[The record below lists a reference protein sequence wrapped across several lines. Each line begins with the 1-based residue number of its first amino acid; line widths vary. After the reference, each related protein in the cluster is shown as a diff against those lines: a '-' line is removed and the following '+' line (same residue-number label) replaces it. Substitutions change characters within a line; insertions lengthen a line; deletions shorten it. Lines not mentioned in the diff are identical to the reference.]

1 MERMATSLLSKDNRD
16 FWQEIRNVSAASRG
30 HANVIDGVQ
39 GETGINEVF
48 LNKYKSLYTS
58 VPYDKNTMHNIEN
71 TVNHNVSISCCKGKC
86 SVDHEISTDDVVKA
100 ISKLKLFK
108 ADASF
113 DLYSN
118 NLMHGCNELYVHLSL
133 LFKCILHHGHSP
145 EAMNLSTLIPIPKNT
160 KKAVS
165 DSSNYRAIAIGS
177 VVGKVL
183 DHIIMFKNMDSLC
196 TSELQFGFK
205 SNHST
210 TQCTFVLQEIID
222 LYQRNNSSLYLV
234 LLDASQAFDRVEY
247 CKLFDILIKRNVC
260 SCTIRLLVS
269 MYTNQRLR
277 VKWGDNPSQSF
288 LSLNGVKQG
297 GVLSP
302 ILFCIYMDELL
313 SRLSLAGVGCYVGT
327 RFYGALCYADDLTL
341 LCPSRRSMNI
351 MLKICEDFAL
361 EYGVKFNSTK
371 SVLVT
376 YNVEIDVCFML
387 NNAPIVQSESALH
400 LGHYIGKDC
409 NQKNISLG
417 VRNLIGRTNTMLS
430 RFSYCSSFIK
440 STLFKT
446 YCTSYYGC
454 VLWRLDSSAV
464 QKCYVSWRKIIRRIW
479 GLPYRTH
486 CRFLPILV
494 SENPP
499 ENSLTFT
506 GF

>member
-1 MERMATSLLSKDNRD
+1 
-16 FWQEIRNVSAASRG
+16 
-30 HANVIDGVQ
+30 
-39 GETGINEVF
+39 
-48 LNKYKSLYTS
+48 
-58 VPYDKNTMHNIEN
+58 
-71 TVNHNVSISCCKGKC
+71 
-86 SVDHEISTDDVVKA
+86 
-100 ISKLKLFK
+100 
-108 ADASF
+108 
-113 DLYSN
+113 
-118 NLMHGCNELYVHLSL
+118 
-133 LFKCILHHGHSP
+133 
-145 EAMNLSTLIPIPKNT
+145 
-160 KKAVS
+160 
-165 DSSNYRAIAIGS
+165 
-177 VVGKVL
+177 
-183 DHIIMFKNMDSLC
+183 
-196 TSELQFGFK
+196 
-205 SNHST
+205 
-210 TQCTFVLQEIID
+210 
-222 LYQRNNSSLYLV
+222 
-234 LLDASQAFDRVEY
+234 
-247 CKLFDILIKRNVC
+247 
-260 SCTIRLLVS
+260 
-269 MYTNQRLR
+269 
-277 VKWGDNPSQSF
+277 
-288 LSLNGVKQG
+288 
-297 GVLSP
+297 
-302 ILFCIYMDELL
+302 MDELL

-371 SVLVT
+371 SVLIT

-417 VRNLIGRTNTMLS
+417 FRNLIGRTNTMLY

-464 QKCYVSWRKIIRRIW
+464 QKFYVSWRKIIRRIW

-499 ENSLTFT
+499 ETQLLLRFSKFLFNAINSDNLHVSMCAKLCYFSNTPVAANGRMLMQQTNNTTVYDKVNLCKLLTHAAKCSAEVQGLGNCLKELCGIRDGDFMCDLDSDDINLIIDNICCT
-506 GF
+506 